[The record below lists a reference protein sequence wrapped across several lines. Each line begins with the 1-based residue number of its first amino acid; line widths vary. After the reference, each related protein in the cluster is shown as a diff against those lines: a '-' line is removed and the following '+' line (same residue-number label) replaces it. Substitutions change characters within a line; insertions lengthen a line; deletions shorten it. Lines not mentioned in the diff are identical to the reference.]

1 MAPVAW
7 LARRPGPGFA
17 LAVLLAIAAGGV
29 ASAKGLDFYGPLR
42 IRLVGS
48 DGTHAFDSGSE
59 ADREP
64 AFQLTQQMAEVV
76 AAPYGGPAPTGAGDY
91 YEVVFDQQP
100 GATTRLPWYGMPTA
114 RFFYHRARGN
124 TLSHLRVVVARES
137 QPARETWEPVEPAT
151 AAMIEAHLGG
161 LAPIRA
167 TGPPAAAPANP
178 KSTWLLPT
186 LSLLGAGLVLLVAW
200 RTPKRQPA
208 AG

>member
-7 LARRPGPGFA
+7 LARRLGPGFA
-17 LAVLLAIAAGGV
+17 LALLLAIAAGGV

-76 AAPYGGPAPTGAGDY
+76 AAPYGGPAPAGAGDC

-114 RFFYHRARGN
+114 RFFYHRA
-124 TLSHLRVVVARES
+124 
-137 QPARETWEPVEPAT
+137 
-151 AAMIEAHLGG
+151 
-161 LAPIRA
+161 
-167 TGPPAAAPANP
+167 
-178 KSTWLLPT
+178 
-186 LSLLGAGLVLLVAW
+186 
-200 RTPKRQPA
+200 
-208 AG
+208 